1 MESNTEKTAGSNLTP
16 IAEYTETA
24 AALAD
29 LRQRHAGVVYDVTVP
44 KQMKLAKEARA
55 ELRAM
60 RAQVEESLAWLD
72 TLSTVTR
79 SGQVNPPPADTAAR
93 GELIEDLA

>member
-1 MESNTEKTAGSNLTP
+1 MCGFTEMP
-16 IAEYTETA
+16 PYI
-24 AALAD
+24 
-29 LRQRHAGVVYDVTVP
+29 
-44 KQMKLAKEARA
+44 A

-60 RAQVEESLAWLD
+60 RARVEESLAWLD

-93 GELIEDLA
+93 DAYSQDAA